1 MLGRDDFASTS
12 MAVRSARYMDDPPP
26 ENWDGVEVLHEK

>member
-1 MLGRDDFASTS
+1 VS
-12 MAVRSARYMDDPPP
+12 MAERSARYMANPPP